1 MSSSADEEMPL
12 AGEKRDHSDLESSVS
27 DSSLELGHDE
37 LAGFVRRNPR
47 AYRFLHLPWWKVFI
61 GLLAIW
67 GLVDLIRTTVRFI
80 QDRQDRPAA
89 NTDHGDLSWYC
100 RRECGKTLEEAESK
114 GCVWDELEFRFT
126 HPECTNPEVQQDFL
140 KSGPGPD
147 GLWLYAIDVDWTH
160 GAESHGNINNGT
172 MHIIDSKEL
181 VKLVKPGLAVW
192 HSNLWHISHCL
203 WYWKKVSL
211 SRFDGTLMPM
221 SRVEESEHS
230 YHCTRMIINYL
241 RKQHLTDQYKTS
253 FSF

>member
-1 MSSSADEEMPL
+1 MDRDET
-12 AGEKRDHSDLESSVS
+12 
-27 DSSLELGHDE
+27 
-37 LAGFVRRNPR
+37 AGFIRRTSR
-47 AYRFLHLPWWKVFI
+47 ANRFLNLPWWKFVVAS
-61 GLLAIW
+61 LAIW
-67 GLVDLIRTTVRFI
+67 GFVDIINMTVRLAKN
-80 QDRQDRPAA
+80 RPAQVT
-89 NTDHGDLSWYC
+89 NKDHGDLSWYC
-100 RRECGKTLEEAESK
+100 RRDCGKTLEEAEAQ

-160 GAESHGNINNGT
+160 GAESHGNINNGS

-181 VKLVKPGLAVW
+181 VKLVKPGLTVW

-221 SRVEESEHS
+221 ARAEEAEHS

-241 RKQHLTDQYKTS
+241 RKNHLTDQYKTS